1 LYILSAGTEL
11 ARLPLAELD
20 LRSPWLD
27 TEEVRRPFLCWSSK
41 SCGELRLSLD
51 LALDAKDELVDVT
64 FAYNDDEFGGA
75 VRGRGG
81 RGEDWALLSGC
92 NEESPAIFRRP
103 LRLFGKGGRPER
115 EKLMFLGLGLLQLAL
130 PL

>member
-27 TEEVRRPFLCWSSK
+27 TEEVRRPFLCCSSK

-64 FAYNDDEFGGA
+64 FAYNDDELGGA
-75 VRGRGG
+75 VRGKGG
-81 RGEDWALLSGC
+81 RGED
-92 NEESPAIFRRP
+92 
-103 LRLFGKGGRPER
+103 
-115 EKLMFLGLGLLQLAL
+115 
-130 PL
+130 

>member
-1 LYILSAGTEL
+1 MAKKYNTYSSFIFLC
-11 ARLPLAELD
+11 RQH
-20 LRSPWLD
+20 LD

-92 NEESPAIFRRP
+92 NEESP
-103 LRLFGKGGRPER
+103 L
-115 EKLMFLGLGLLQLAL
+115 
-130 PL
+130 